1 MNISHVLCIDTD
13 TRPLYDVLPCCCR
26 SSHCRHCIADQ
37 ASGPS
42 PKKEELY
49 PFCILSSA
57 FESIVFSCEEGLN
70 RRSVLSDCSGVTRW
84 LLVRDEMGMMS

>member
-37 ASGPS
+37 AGGPS
-42 PKKEELY
+42 PKKRRIDLH
-49 PFCILSSA
+49 PFFSS
-57 FESIVFSCEEGLN
+57 ESVVFSCEEGLN